1 MDRGRVSWAR
11 RPAWHPGPWLAM
23 ALVVVGLS
31 GGVPLA
37 TLGLLALG
45 DPSEAVR
52 AMLSTRMVTLLA
64 NTVAL
69 GLLVALLVGGLGTG
83 LGILLTKTD
92 LAGRRAL
99 IVLLTCP
106 IFVPPYL
113 IALGWFTVLGRQG
126 LVKMLLGPLAG
137 VATSDAFFGL
147 PGAVLVLTVAY
158 TPIVLHLV
166 RVGLGSI
173 DPATEEAARLRFRW
187 PRIIW
192 RIHVPLIAPAVA
204 LGMLLTFVLVVGE
217 FGVPAYL
224 RYPVLSGTV
233 FTQFAAF
240 LDIRAAVV
248 ASIPLGVLVLG
259 GVGTER
265 FWLRRKVQFLGRA
278 RTIVVVAPLHG
289 WWIVATSGAW
299 MYAVIAVGLPLSG
312 LFLQAGGAVNYVRA
326 LQGAGASMVTSL
338 WTAAAA
344 ATVIVG
350 VGILLAYL
358 IERTGRGRRNVV
370 DTVLLLLFAVPGTVL
385 GVALIQTWNRPGL
398 TYVYASVAMILIG
411 FVAHYAPFATR
422 LIGVSLQSIP
432 MSVEEAARVGA
443 GVSWTRMIRC
453 VLLPILRPSLATAW
467 ALAFIFCLRD
477 LDLAMTIHPPG
488 TETLP
493 IRLYTIMANSPGS
506 VTAALAVIMIGLTMA
521 CGLVL
526 GAGLA
531 VARRSSS
538 WS

>member
-1 MDRGRVSWAR
+1 
-11 RPAWHPGPWLAM
+11 M
-23 ALVVVGLS
+23 ALVVVCLT

-37 TLGLLALG
+37 TLGILALG
-45 DPSEAVR
+45 DPSDAVR

-113 IALGWFTVLGRQG
+113 LALGWFTVLGRQG
-126 LVKMLLGPLAG
+126 LVKMLFGPLAG

-187 PRIIW
+187 PTIIW
-192 RIHVPLIAPAVA
+192 RIHLPLITPAVA
-204 LGMLLTFVLVVGE
+204 LGMLLTFILVVGE

-224 RYPVLSGTV
+224 RYPVLSGAV

-248 ASIPLGVLVLG
+248 TSIPLGVLVLG
-259 GVGTER
+259 GVATER
-265 FWLRRKVQFLGRA
+265 FWLRRKVQFLERA
-278 RTIVVVAPLHG
+278 RATVVAPLHG

-350 VGILLAYL
+350 VGVLLAYL
-358 IERTGRGRRNVV
+358 IERTGGGRRNVV

-411 FVAHYAPFATR
+411 FVAHYAPLATR
-422 LIGVSLQSIP
+422 LIGVSLQAIP
-432 MSVEEAARVGA
+432 MSLEEAARVGA
-443 GVSWTRMIRC
+443 GVRWTRMIRH
-453 VLLPILRPSLATAW
+453 VLLPILAPGLATTW

-488 TETLP
+488 IETLP
-493 IRLYTIMANSPGS
+493 IRLYTIMANTPGS
-506 VTAALAVIMIGLTMA
+506 VTAAFAIIMIGLTMA

-526 GAGLA
+526 GVGLA